1 MKISTR
7 LMLGASLLTVL
18 AVMVSSGITG
28 WQALGRSSQV
38 VEDSVEM
45 QFQAVAAGRATSLQL
60 QLQSHHDL
68 LLSTANNRLTQEAIY
83 GFVRPFVSY
92 RYEVQAPSLE
102 ALQAGMSEWYESQY
116 QPLYAS
122 QTLDDQAPYQEWIEQ
137 TRYEGLLIQ
146 HNYIRDNPHP
156 ADQLDQMVD
165 RADAT
170 IYGQQH
176 RIYHA
181 SYREIAQRY
190 GYHDLMLVDAA
201 SMDVIYSVAKG
212 PVYGTSLLNGPFAD
226 SALARLLSAMRE
238 QPQQNQFGVSDFS
251 RFSGHFD
258 HHVVF
263 FAVPVFHPVYSP
275 DKPLGFLVAQL
286 PAERFTSIMTEQAN
300 WQAIGLGE
308 TGDAYLVAAD
318 GRLIT
323 EPRAMFDNAPET
335 LAALDMSAQ
344 QPEDV
349 QAMRG
354 YQRLNGR
361 YRLAHPGIS
370 AAVAGESG
378 LGVSRGL
385 LGNPVLMSWQ
395 PFQIGERPFALITE
409 QSLKESHGAVEG
421 LREDILIGII
431 LSVIVLAALAA
442 LGSWWLTRLITRPLD
457 GLATAVGRV
466 ARERDLRIRMSE
478 TRRDEIGLMA
488 GALNQLFETFAGLVG
503 RIYQS
508 AEDTVEASA
517 RNVGISQDCQAAAR
531 RQQSALAAVD
541 EESRA
546 LLKAFEEVTRLV
558 TESAGLARE
567 ADQSASRGHAAVD
580 KVSQQISQLSE
591 EVGQSCQSMAE
602 LQKAAV
608 DITSVLDTIESIAGQ
623 TNLLALNAAIEAAR
637 AGEQGRGFAVVA
649 DEVRR
654 LARSTQEATGQI
666 QQMLDRL
673 RLTVSEASAGLE
685 REQSSA
691 AQCLQASS
699 DARVLLIAILDQVGQ
714 ISHATG
720 GIDNAIQAENRRAI
734 NMGHTLADIHREAEA
749 SARAMESL
757 ATIAEAQNR
766 LALEGREVASS
777 FTL

>member
-18 AVMVSSGITG
+18 AVVVSSGITG

-45 QFQAVAAGRATSLQL
+45 QFQAVAAGRATSLRL

-92 RYEVQAPSLE
+92 RYEVQAPPLE
-102 ALQAGMSEWYESQY
+102 ALQAGMSQWYESQY

-122 QTLDDQAPYQEWIEQ
+122 RTLDDQAPYQEWIEQ

-146 HNYIRDNPHP
+146 HNYMRDNPNP

-165 RADAT
+165 RDDAT

-226 SALARLLSAMRE
+226 SALAKLITDMRE
-238 QPQQNQFGVSDFS
+238 QPQPNQFGVSDFS

-258 HHVVF
+258 QHVVF

-275 DKPLGFLVAQL
+275 NKPLGFLVAQL

-323 EPRAMFDNAPET
+323 EPRAMFDNAAQT
-335 LAALDMSAQ
+335 LATLDMNAQ
-344 QPEDV
+344 QPGDI
-349 QAMRG
+349 QSMQG
-354 YQRLNGR
+354 YKQLNGR
-361 YRLAHPGIS
+361 YRLKHPHLDAAIAGGSGIGIS
-370 AAVAGESG
+370 N
-378 LGVSRGL
+378 GL

-395 PFQIGERPFALITE
+395 PFQLGDQPFALITE
-409 QSLKESHGAVEG
+409 QALSESHGAVDG
-421 LREDILIGII
+421 LRADILIGIGV
-431 LSVIVLAALAA
+431 SVIVLAALAA
-442 LGSWWLTRLITRPLD
+442 LASWWLTRLITKPLD

-466 ARERDLRIRMSE
+466 ARERDLRIRMPE

-503 RIYQS
+503 RIYQG
-508 AEDTVEASA
+508 AEDTVAASA
-517 RNVGISQDCQAAAR
+517 RNVGISQDCQAAAQ
-531 RQQSALAAVD
+531 RQQTALAAVD
-541 EESRA
+541 GESKA
-546 LLKAFEEVTRLV
+546 LLEAFDRIAMLV
-558 TESAGLARE
+558 AESAELARQ
-567 ADQSASRGHAAVD
+567 ADSSANRGHAAVD
-580 KVSQQISQLSE
+580 KVSRQITQLSE

-654 LARSTQEATGQI
+654 LARSTQDATGQI

-673 RLTVSEASAGLE
+673 RLTVSDASAGLE
-685 REQSSA
+685 REQAST
-691 AQCLQASS
+691 AQCLQAST
-699 DARVLLIAILDQVGQ
+699 DARLLLVAILDQVGQ
-714 ISHATG
+714 ISSATG
-720 GIDNAIQAENRRAI
+720 GIDSAIKAENRRAI
-734 NMGHTLADIHREAEA
+734 SMGHTLVEIHHDSEA
-749 SARAMESL
+749 SAKAMESL
-757 ATIAEAQNR
+757 AAIAEAQNR
-766 LALEGREVASS
+766 LALEGRAVASA
-777 FTL
+777 FIL